1 MYGCYMIEADPENW
15 LKYAVR
21 VFLSKDQM
29 IKILFVCHGNNKLLD
44 PVR

>member
-21 VFLSKDQM
+21 VFLSKTFHCIIHLDSVN
-29 IKILFVCHGNNKLLD
+29 LFAS
-44 PVR
+44 